1 MTADVSALRPRLF
14 GIAYRV
20 LGSIA
25 DAEDVVQN
33 AYVRYEEH
41 RDEDLRNPGGW
52 LATVTARLAID
63 RARSLS
69 RRREEYFGTWLPEP
83 LVESADTEDPYAS
96 VTYADDLAMGF
107 LHVLERLRPEE
118 RTAMLLHD
126 VFDYSHAEVAAMLG
140 KSEVAVR
147 QLVSRA
153 RVRVRADRPRIA
165 VDRQKADELI
175 DRMLSALHDGNVA
188 ELETIFTADVTAIS
202 DGGGKVSA
210 AVEPV
215 VGSERVIRGFIGVY
229 RKFWSSLT
237 MRRLLVNGLP
247 GLGLWRGEKPAVVVA
262 FDFSEDKISKIYSV
276 LNPEKLE
283 RIYRDHPG

>member
-1 MTADVSALRPRLF
+1 VTDLAALRPRLF

-33 AYVRYEEH
+33 AYVRFEEH

-52 LATVTARLAID
+52 LATVTTRLAID
-63 RARSLS
+63 RARALS
-69 RRREEYFGTWLPEP
+69 RHREEYFGTWLPEP
-83 LVESADTEDPYAS
+83 LVEKTDTADPYAS
-96 VTYADDLAMGF
+96 ITYADDLAMGF

-140 KSEVAVR
+140 KNEDAVR

-165 VDRQKADELI
+165 VDRRKADELI
-175 DRMLSALHDGNVA
+175 DRLLSALHEGNVG
-188 ELETIFTADVTAIS
+188 ELEQLFTADVTAYS
-202 DGGGKVSA
+202 DGGGKVNA
-210 AVEPV
+210 AREPV
-215 VGSERVIRGFIGVY
+215 AGIDKVVRGFLGVY
-229 RKFWSSLT
+229 QKFWTGLT
-237 MRRLLVNGLP
+237 TRRLLVNGSP
-247 GLGLWRGEKPAVVVA
+247 GLALWRGDELAVIIA
-262 FDFSEDKISKIYSV
+262 FDFTDDRISNIYSV

-283 RIYRDHPG
+283 RTQRDYPG

>member
-1 MTADVSALRPRLF
+1 MIDVTALRPRLF

-63 RARSLS
+63 RARALS
-69 RRREEYFGTWLPEP
+69 RGREEYFGTWLPEP
-83 LVESADTEDPYAS
+83 LVEKVDGDDPYAT
-96 VTYADDLAMGF
+96 VTYADDLAIGF

-126 VFDYSHAEVAAMLG
+126 VFDYSHAEVAAMLD
-140 KSEVAVR
+140 KSEEAVR

-153 RVRVRADRPRIA
+153 RVRVRQDRPRIA
-165 VDRQKADELI
+165 VDRRKADELI
-175 DRMLSALHDGNVA
+175 DRLLEALHEGDVA
-188 ELETIFTADVTAIS
+188 ELETLFTADVAAIS
-202 DGGGKVSA
+202 DGGGKVHA

-215 VGSERVIRGFIGVY
+215 VGADKVVRGFIGVY
-229 RKFWSSLT
+229 QKFWSDLT
-237 MRRLLVNGLP
+237 TRRVLVNGSP
-247 GLGLWRGEKPAVVVA
+247 GLALWRGDQIAVVVA
-262 FDFSEDKISKIYSV
+262 FDFDGDRIARIYSV

-283 RIYRDHPG
+283 RIQREYPR

>member
-1 MTADVSALRPRLF
+1 MNDLSALRPRLF

-41 RDEDLRNPGGW
+41 RHDDLRNPGGW

-63 RARSLS
+63 RARVLS
-69 RRREEYFGTWLPEP
+69 RRREEYVGTWLPEP
-83 LVESADTEDPYAS
+83 LIERADSEDPYAS

-107 LHVLERLRPEE
+107 LHVLERLHPEE

-126 VFDYSHAEVAAMLG
+126 VFDYSHAEVASMLG
-140 KSEVAVR
+140 KNEEAVR

-153 RVRVRADRPRIA
+153 RVRVRQERPRIE
-165 VDRQKADELI
+165 VDRRKAEELI
-175 DRMLSALHDGNVA
+175 DRMLEALHDGNVA
-188 ELETIFTADVTAIS
+188 ELEAIFTADVTAIS
-202 DGGGKVSA
+202 DGGGKVNA
-210 AVEPV
+210 AVEPIVGADKV
-215 VGSERVIRGFIGVY
+215 VRGFIGVY
-229 RKFWSSLT
+229 QKFWTDLT
-237 MRRLLVNGLP
+237 MRRLLVNGSP
-247 GLGLWRGEKPAVVVA
+247 GLGLWRREKVAVVVA
-262 FDFSEDKISKIYSV
+262 FDFAGDRISKIYSV

-283 RIYRDHPG
+283 RIQREYPG